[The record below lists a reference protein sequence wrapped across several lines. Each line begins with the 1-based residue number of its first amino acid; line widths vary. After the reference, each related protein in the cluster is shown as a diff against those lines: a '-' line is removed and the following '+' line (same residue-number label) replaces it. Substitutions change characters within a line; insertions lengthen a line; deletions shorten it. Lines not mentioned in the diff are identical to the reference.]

1 MKNYLLLIPLFVLN
15 NVSAGELTCIPYS
28 FKYELTGQEAVSKHI
43 LNRLQRKIFI
53 GSANTFRHGTM
64 INIDLENKLFAVDG
78 NEFDI
83 VFENTSVKWKYLG
96 FNRKTKE
103 YRQYIQSYDIEKKV
117 YIFTSYPNDSSYE
130 PDSKSITY
138 KSNCER

>member
-1 MKNYLLLIPLFVLN
+1 MKNYLLLIPLFILS
-15 NVSAGELTCIPYS
+15 NVSADELTCTPYS

-64 INIDLENKLFAVDG
+64 INIDLENKLFAIDG

-83 VFENTSVKWKYLG
+83 VFENTSVKWQYLG
-96 FNRKTKE
+96 FNSKTKE
-103 YRQYIQSYDIEKKV
+103 YRQNIQAKKSEHK
-117 YIFTSYPNDSSYE
+117 T
-130 PDSKSITY
+130 
-138 KSNCER
+138 

>member
-1 MKNYLLLIPLFVLN
+1 
-15 NVSAGELTCIPYS
+15 
-28 FKYELTGQEAVSKHI
+28 
-43 LNRLQRKIFI
+43 
-53 GSANTFRHGTM
+53 M

-83 VFENTSVKWKYLG
+83 VFENTSIKWKYLG

-117 YIFTSYPNDSSYE
+117 
-130 PDSKSITY
+130 
-138 KSNCER
+138 